1 LVYRSENFAAGYT
14 SFSYTVHSVCSS
26 GNLIGYLTT
35 LQHQGSLL
43 GLHSHDTEGVRATRK
58 KDEAPAYVSD
68 MRRRPPP
75 WPCALSRRHASLR
88 PLPSFAN
95 CSRLAPPP
103 RPCALSRHRAP
114 LHPAPPRPPEPT
126 APDVAPPRPPSPA
139 APARCRR
146 ALCSPVVPDAEAPRA
161 TSCST
166 ARRPTFARHAL
177 PWPPALSGERNE

>member
-1 LVYRSENFAAGYT
+1 LVYRSEKFAAALYLILI
-14 SFSYTVHSVCSS
+14 HSTFWMLQSS
-26 GNLIGYLTT
+26 GNLIGYLAT

-75 WPCALSRRHASLR
+75 WPCALSCRHASLR

-95 CSRLAPPP
+95 CSRPRRLSPPP

-139 APARCRR
+139 ARR
-146 ALCSPVVPDAEAPRA
+146 AYPLSPRACSPAVPDAEAPRA

-166 ARRPTFARHAL
+166 AR
-177 PWPPALSGERNE
+177 

>member
-1 LVYRSENFAAGYT
+1 MLQ
-14 SFSYTVHSVCSS
+14 SS
-26 GNLIGYLTT
+26 GNLIGYLAT

-75 WPCALSRRHASLR
+75 WPCALSCRHASLR

-95 CSRLAPPP
+95 CSRPRRLAPPP

-114 LHPAPPRPPEPT
+114 LHPAPPRPLEPT

-139 APARCRR
+139 ARR
-146 ALCSPVVPDAEAPRA
+146 AYPLSPRACSPAVPDAEAPRA

-166 ARRPTFARHAL
+166 ARRPTFARHARRRLYREKGTNEKKGRL
-177 PWPPALSGERNE
+177 PEEIR